1 MTSSLER
8 TENLVLVQRDRQLNS
23 VLKGALTTSS
33 MFELQKK
40 RNLPLTMK
48 GINLD
53 IGYYLYLEPFMNS
66 QMLFVFPISRF

>member
-8 TENLVLVQRDRQLNS
+8 AENLVLVQRDRQLNS

-53 IGYYLYLEPFMNS
+53 IAYKLIFKTIMNS
-66 QMLFVFPISRF
+66 QMILDMFNI